1 MKTRKCIFAGVTIL
15 LLVLIVWA
23 AWGNT
28 ALELNTY
35 TVSSKELPDAFDGY
49 RIAHISDLHN
59 AELGDSN
66 EKLLSMLREAE
77 PDIIAITGDLI
88 DSRNTNI
95 EVALAFAEEAMK
107 IAPCYYVTGNH
118 EARVSEY
125 DELKAGLE
133 AAGVVVLENERTE
146 IELSG
151 EAITILGVDDPSFN
165 TDYLFGDS
173 ASVVSNTLAEIS
185 TEDDGFV
192 VLLSHRPELFDTY
205 VACGM
210 DLTLSGHAHG
220 GQFRL
225 PFVGGLVAPNQG
237 LFPKYD
243 SGLYTEGSTNMVVSR
258 GIGNS
263 ILPLNMVVSRG
274 IGNSI
279 LPFRFN
285 NRPEVILIELES
297 SHE

>member
-1 MKTRKCIFAGVTIL
+1 MKKKKTIVLAVIAFVL
-15 LLVLIVWA
+15 LALVIWT

-35 TVSSKELPDAFDGY
+35 TIGSQELPDAFDGY

-59 AELGDSN
+59 AEMGAGN
-66 EKLLSMLREAE
+66 EKLLAVLREAE
-77 PDIIAITGDLI
+77 PDMIAITGDLI

-95 EVALAFAEEAMK
+95 GVALAFAEEAVQ

-125 DELKAGLE
+125 NELKTALEAVGVFVLDDELMELA
-133 AAGVVVLENERTE
+133 
-146 IELSG
+146 LSG
-151 EAITILGVDDPSFN
+151 ESITLLGVDDPSFH
-165 TDYLFGDS
+165 TDYLFGD
-173 ASVVSNTLAEIS
+173 AATVVSSKLAELAAQ
-185 TEDDGFV
+185 EDGFTL
-192 VLLSHRPELFDTY
+192 LLSHRPELFDTY
-205 VACGM
+205 VDSSM
-210 DLTLSGHAHG
+210 NLVLSGHAHG

-243 SGLYTEGSTNMVVSR
+243 FGLYTDGGTNMIVSR

-263 ILPLNMVVSRG
+263 ILPL
-274 IGNSI
+274 
-279 LPFRFN
+279 RFN
-285 NRPEVILIELES
+285 NRPEVILIELKATS
-297 SHE
+297 N

>member
-1 MKTRKCIFAGVTIL
+1 MTGKKRRTIIIAVAAVL
-15 LLVLIVWA
+15 LALAVWTV
-23 AWGNT
+23 WGNT

-35 TVSSKELPDAFDGY
+35 TVSSDALSDAFNGY
-49 RIAHISDLHN
+49 RIAHVSDLHN
-59 AELGDSN
+59 AELGDGN
-66 EKLLSMLREAE
+66 EKLLAMLRAAE
-77 PDIIAITGDLI
+77 PDMIAITGDMI
-88 DSRNTNI
+88 DSRNTDV
-95 EVALAFAEEAMK
+95 EVALNFAEKAMQ

-133 AAGVVVLENERTE
+133 ACGVIVLENERE
-146 IELSG
+146 QIEMSG
-151 EAITILGVDDPSFN
+151 EFITILGVDDPSFN

-173 ASVVSNTLAEIS
+173 ASVVSSTLAEIS
-185 TEDDGFV
+185 TEDDVFT

-237 LFPKYD
+237 FFPKYD
-243 SGLYTEGSTNMVVSR
+243 SGIYTENGTNMIVSR

-263 ILPLNMVVSRG
+263 L
-274 IGNSI
+274 

-285 NRPEVILIELES
+285 NRPEVILIELRS
-297 SHE
+297 VGGD

>member
-1 MKTRKCIFAGVTIL
+1 MTGKKRRTIIIAVAAVL
-15 LLVLIVWA
+15 LALAVWTV
-23 AWGNT
+23 WGNT

-35 TVSSKELPDAFDGY
+35 TVSSDALSDAFNGY
-49 RIAHISDLHN
+49 RIAHVSDLHN
-59 AELGDSN
+59 AELGDGN
-66 EKLLSMLREAE
+66 EKLLAMLRAAE
-77 PDIIAITGDLI
+77 PDMIAITGDMI
-88 DSRNTNI
+88 DSRNTDV
-95 EVALAFAEEAMK
+95 EVALNFAEKAMQ

-133 AAGVVVLENERTE
+133 ACGVIVLENERE
-146 IELSG
+146 QIEMSG
-151 EAITILGVDDPSFN
+151 EFITILGVDDPSFN

-185 TEDDGFV
+185 TEDDVFT

-237 LFPKYD
+237 FFPKYD
-243 SGLYTEGSTNMVVSR
+243 SGIYTENGTNMIVSR

-263 ILPLNMVVSRG
+263 L
-274 IGNSI
+274 

-285 NRPEVILIELES
+285 NRPEVILIELRS
-297 SHE
+297 VGGD

>member
-1 MKTRKCIFAGVTIL
+1 MTGKKRRTIIIAVAAVL
-15 LLVLIVWA
+15 LALAVWTV
-23 AWGNT
+23 WGNT

-35 TVSSKELPDAFDGY
+35 KVSSDALSDAFNGY
-49 RIAHISDLHN
+49 RIAHVSDLHN
-59 AELGDSN
+59 AEMGDDN
-66 EKLLSMLREAE
+66 EKLLAMLRAAE
-77 PDIIAITGDLI
+77 PDMIAITGDMI
-88 DSRNTNI
+88 DSRNTDV
-95 EVALAFAEEAMK
+95 EVALNFAEKAMQ

-133 AAGVVVLENERTE
+133 ACGVIVLENERE
-146 IELSG
+146 QIEMSG
-151 EAITILGVDDPSFN
+151 EFITILGVDDPSFN

-173 ASVVSNTLAEIS
+173 ASVVSSTLAEIS
-185 TEDDGFV
+185 TEDDVFT

-237 LFPKYD
+237 FFPKYD
-243 SGLYTEGSTNMVVSR
+243 SGIYTENGTNMIVSR

-263 ILPLNMVVSRG
+263 L
-274 IGNSI
+274 

-285 NRPEVILIELES
+285 NRPEVILIELRS
-297 SHE
+297 VGGD

>member
-1 MKTRKCIFAGVTIL
+1 MTGKKRRTIIIAVAAVL
-15 LLVLIVWA
+15 LALAVWTV
-23 AWGNT
+23 WGNT

-35 TVSSKELPDAFDGY
+35 TVSSDALSDAFNGY
-49 RIAHISDLHN
+49 RIAHVSDLHN
-59 AELGDSN
+59 AELGDGN
-66 EKLLSMLREAE
+66 EKLLAMLRAAE
-77 PDIIAITGDLI
+77 PDMIAITGDMI
-88 DSRNTNI
+88 DSRNTDV
-95 EVALAFAEEAMK
+95 EVALNFAEKAMQ

-133 AAGVVVLENERTE
+133 ACGVIVLENERE
-146 IELSG
+146 QIEMSG
-151 EAITILGVDDPSFN
+151 EFITILGVDDPSFN

-173 ASVVSNTLAEIS
+173 ASVVSSTLAEIS
-185 TEDDGFV
+185 TEDDVFT

-237 LFPKYD
+237 FFPKYD
-243 SGLYTEGSTNMVVSR
+243 SGIYTENGTNMIVSR

-263 ILPLNMVVSRG
+263 L
-274 IGNSI
+274 

-285 NRPEVILIELES
+285 NRPEVVVIELLSIEL
-297 SHE
+297 

>member
-1 MKTRKCIFAGVTIL
+1 MTGKKRRTIIIAVAAVL
-15 LLVLIVWA
+15 LALAVWTV
-23 AWGNT
+23 WGNT

-35 TVSSKELPDAFDGY
+35 KVSSDALSDAFNGY
-49 RIAHISDLHN
+49 RIAHVSDLHN
-59 AELGDSN
+59 AEMGDDN
-66 EKLLSMLREAE
+66 EKLLAMLRAAE
-77 PDIIAITGDLI
+77 PDMIAITGDMI
-88 DSRNTNI
+88 DSRNTDV
-95 EVALAFAEEAMK
+95 EVALNFAEKAMQ

-133 AAGVVVLENERTE
+133 ACGVIVLENERE
-146 IELSG
+146 QIEMSG
-151 EAITILGVDDPSFN
+151 EFITILGVDDPSFN

-185 TEDDGFV
+185 TEDDVFT

-237 LFPKYD
+237 FFPKYD
-243 SGLYTEGSTNMVVSR
+243 SGIYTENGTNMIVSR

-263 ILPLNMVVSRG
+263 L
-274 IGNSI
+274 

-285 NRPEVILIELES
+285 NRPEVILIELRS
-297 SHE
+297 VGGD

>member
-1 MKTRKCIFAGVTIL
+1 MLAVVAAVLLALIIL
-15 LLVLIVWA
+15 TV
-23 AWGNT
+23 WGNT

-35 TVSSKELPDAFDGY
+35 TISSDILPEAFDGY

-59 AELGDSN
+59 AEMGKDN
-66 EKLLSMLREAE
+66 EKLLDMLRETE
-77 PDIIAITGDLI
+77 PDIIAITGDII

-95 EVALAFAEEAMK
+95 DIALQFTKAAME

-118 EARVSEY
+118 EARISKY
-125 DELKAGLE
+125 DELKAGME
-133 AAGVVVLENERTE
+133 AAGVVVLEDEKTKISLEGGE
-146 IELSG
+146 ITL
-151 EAITILGVDDPSFN
+151 IGVNDPSYQ
-165 TDYLFGDS
+165 TDYLFGDAEAVMQS
-173 ASVVSNTLAEIS
+173 KLQEIS
-185 TEDDGFV
+185 DAENEFTI
-192 VLLSHRPELFDTY
+192 LLSHRPELFEVYADNK
-205 VACGM
+205 M
-210 DLTLSGHAHG
+210 DLVLSGHAHG

-243 SGLYTEGSTNMVVSR
+243 AGLYTEENTNM
-258 GIGNS
+258 I
-263 ILPLNMVVSRG
+263 VSRG

-297 SHE
+297 EKS

>member
-1 MKTRKCIFAGVTIL
+1 MTMKKKRIIVFAVVAAF
-15 LLVLIVWA
+15 LLVLFVWS

-28 ALELNTY
+28 LLELNTY
-35 TVSSKELPDAFDGY
+35 TISSGRLPKAFDGY

-59 AELGDSN
+59 TEMGKDN
-66 EKLLSMLREAE
+66 KKLLDMLREAK

-88 DSRNTNI
+88 DSRNTDI
-95 EVALAFAEEAMK
+95 EIALKFTGAAME

-118 EARVSEY
+118 EARASEF
-125 DELKAGLE
+125 DKLKEGMIEL
-133 AAGVVVLENERTE
+133 GVAVLEDGC
-146 IELSG
+146 IELEQSG
-151 EAITILGVDDPSFN
+151 ETITLLGVNDPSFQ

-173 ASVVSNTLAEIS
+173 KTVMQSKLQEIINEEE
-185 TEDDGFV
+185 TYTI
-192 VLLSHRPELFDTY
+192 LLSHRPELFEVY
-205 VACGM
+205 RESKV
-210 DLTLSGHAHG
+210 DLVLSGHAHG

-243 SGLYTEGSTNMVVSR
+243 AGLYTEDNTNM
-258 GIGNS
+258 I
-263 ILPLNMVVSRG
+263 VSRG

-285 NRPEVILIELES
+285 NRPEVILIELKYNDLGGAK
-297 SHE
+297 

>member
-1 MKTRKCIFAGVTIL
+1 MAAKKKKKTIALAVIAVIVA
-15 LLVLIVWA
+15 LVVWTV
-23 AWGNT
+23 WGNT
-28 ALELNTY
+28 ALQLNTY
-35 TVSSKELPDAFDGY
+35 TVSSEELPSVFDGY
-49 RIAHISDLHN
+49 RIAHVSDLHN
-59 AELGDSN
+59 AEMGDGN
-66 EKLLSMLREAE
+66 EKLLAMLREAE
-77 PDIIAITGDLI
+77 PDIIAITGDMI
-88 DSRNTNI
+88 DSRNTNVA
-95 EVALAFAEEAMK
+95 VALAFAVEAML

-133 AAGVVVLENERTE
+133 ACGVVVLENKRAK

-151 EAITILGVDDPSFN
+151 ETITLLGVDDPSFN

-185 TEDDGFV
+185 TEDDGFT

-205 VACGM
+205 VESGM
-210 DLTLSGHAHG
+210 NLVFSGHAHG

-225 PFVGGLVAPNQG
+225 PLIGGLVGPNQG

-243 SGLYTEGSTNMVVSR
+243 AGLYTRDGTNMIVSR

-263 ILPLNMVVSRG
+263 IF
-274 IGNSI
+274 
-279 LPFRFN
+279 PFRFN
-285 NRPEVILIELES
+285 NRPEVILVELDS
-297 SHE
+297 LKG

>member
-1 MKTRKCIFAGVTIL
+1 MKSLIMKKKRLIIAGVA
-15 LLVLIVWA
+15 LVLLALIIWT

-35 TVSSKELPDAFDGY
+35 TVSSKELPDTFDGY
-49 RIAHISDLHN
+49 RIAHVSDLHN
-59 AELGDSN
+59 AEMGDGN
-66 EKLLSMLREAE
+66 EKLLAMLREAE

-95 EVALAFAEEAMK
+95 EVALAFAEEAIK

-125 DELKAGLE
+125 AELKVGLE

-146 IELSG
+146 IEQTG
-151 EAITILGVDDPSFN
+151 KTITILGVDDPSFN

-173 ASVVSNTLAEIS
+173 ASVVSSTLAEIS

-263 ILPLNMVVSRG
+263 ILT
-274 IGNSI
+274 
-279 LPFRFN
+279 FRFN
-285 NRPEVILIELES
+285 NRPEVILIELKATPN
-297 SHE
+297 

>member
-1 MKTRKCIFAGVTIL
+1 MTAKNKKKIL
-15 LLVLIVWA
+15 MITVMAALAALIIWTV
-23 AWGNT
+23 WGNT

-35 TVSSKELPDAFDGY
+35 TVSSEELPSVFDGY
-49 RIAHISDLHN
+49 RIAHVSDLHN
-59 AELGDSN
+59 AEMGDGN
-66 EKLLSMLREAE
+66 EKLLDMLREAE
-77 PDIIAITGDLI
+77 PDIIAITGDMI
-88 DSRNTNI
+88 DSRNTNVA
-95 EVALAFAEEAMK
+95 VALAFAEKAMK

-118 EARVSEY
+118 EARVSECA
-125 DELKAGLE
+125 ELKAGLE
-133 AAGVVVLENERTE
+133 AAGVVVLENERGE

-151 EAITILGVDDPSFN
+151 ETITILGVDDPSFN

-185 TEDDGFV
+185 TEDDGFA

-205 VACGM
+205 VACGV
-210 DLTLSGHAHG
+210 DLALSGHAHG

-243 SGLYTEGSTNMVVSR
+243 SGLYTEGNTNMIVSR

-263 ILPLNMVVSRG
+263 IF
-274 IGNSI
+274 
-279 LPFRFN
+279 PFRFN
-285 NRPEVILIELES
+285 NRPEVILVELDS
-297 SHE
+297 LKG

>member
-1 MKTRKCIFAGVTIL
+1 MNGSIMKKKRLVIVGVVVALLTLIL
-15 LLVLIVWA
+15 WT

-59 AELGDSN
+59 TEIGDGN
-66 EKLLSMLREAE
+66 EKLLAMLRDAE

-88 DSRNTNI
+88 DSRDTDI
-95 EVALAFAEEAMK
+95 GIALAFAEEMMK
-107 IAPCYYVTGNH
+107 IAPCYYVAGNH

-125 DELKAGLE
+125 DELKDGMDAC
-133 AAGVVVLENERTE
+133 GVIILENKRAE
-146 IELSG
+146 IGLSG
-151 EAITILGVDDPSFN
+151 ESITILGVNDPSFHA
-165 TDYLFGDS
+165 DYLFGDS
-173 ASVVSNTLAEIS
+173 ASVLSNTLAEIS
-185 TEDDGFV
+185 PVDEGFT

-210 DLTLSGHAHG
+210 DLALSGHAHG

-225 PFVGGLVAPNQG
+225 PFFGGLIAPNQG

-243 SGLYTEGSTNMVVSR
+243 SGLYTEGNTNMIVSR

-263 ILPLNMVVSRG
+263 IF
-274 IGNSI
+274 
-279 LPFRFN
+279 PFRVN
-285 NRPEVILIELES
+285 NRPEVILQRF
-297 SHE
+297 